1 MQDKVPYCPHLCW
14 LFVWKLLCS
23 CPPMTSFV
31 LQGMWK
37 EACKLHF
44 PGSLVSCLLVG
55 FYASGRYRG
64 ETGKLE
70 KGRNLFLDCFDFLS
84 APSPSG
90 SSISINVVSGLHSY
104 RDLLISKNN
113 STSLEHQ
120 QYLQAGLLPKA
131 GQYFLTSD
139 SLSSP
144 FYSSSKR
151 LQLIP
156 CIKSLSARVNCS
168 ASSFLD

>member
-1 MQDKVPYCPHLCW
+1 MPYCPHLCW

-37 EACKLHF
+37 KACKLHF

-55 FYASGRYRG
+55 FYASGRYWG

-70 KGRNLFLDCFDFLS
+70 KGRNLFLHCFDFLS

-90 SSISINVVSGLHSY
+90 SSISMSVVSGLHSCTATATSWSV
-104 RDLLISKNN
+104 RAIAPPLNTSSTRRVGSCQRLISTSSLLI
-113 STSLEHQ
+113 HF
-120 QYLQAGLLPKA
+120 LLPFTPLPK
-131 GQYFLTSD
+131 D
-139 SLSSP
+139 
-144 FYSSSKR
+144 
-151 LQLIP
+151 
-156 CIKSLSARVNCS
+156 CN
-168 ASSFLD
+168 